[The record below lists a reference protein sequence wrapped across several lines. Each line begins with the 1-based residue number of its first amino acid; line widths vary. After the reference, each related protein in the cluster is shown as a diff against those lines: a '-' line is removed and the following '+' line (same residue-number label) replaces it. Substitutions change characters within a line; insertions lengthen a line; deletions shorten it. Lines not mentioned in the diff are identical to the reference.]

1 MRNWPA
7 TAGIAI
13 IVVGLMFLLSAL
25 TGFNVWGLICPAAL
39 ILIGVALIVRTR
51 RVDSDTDFSVK
62 VIGDIRRLDGEKLK
76 DQEIWVGIADVDFFP
91 AEADIP
97 AGETRLRLL
106 GFVGDI
112 DLRIPQ
118 DVGLSI
124 ASLAFVTEAKILGD
138 KTSNIVTP
146 FEYASPGYAEA
157 ERRIRLEATFFV
169 ADITVRGSASP
180 SAPSDTGTSPRPGPT
195 PGS

>member
-1 MRNWPA
+1 MRNWPT

-13 IVVGLMFLLSAL
+13 IVIGLLFLISAL

-62 VIGDIRRLDGEKLK
+62 LIGDIRRRDGETLRN
-76 DQEIWVGIADVDFFP
+76 QEIWVGIADVDFFP

-97 AGETRLRLL
+97 TGETRLRLL
-106 GFVGDI
+106 GFVGDL
-112 DLRIPQ
+112 DLRIPEG
-118 DVGLSI
+118 VELSV

-146 FEYASPGYAEA
+146 FEYASPGYAGA
-157 ERRIRLEATFFV
+157 ERKIRLEATFFV
-169 ADITVRGSASP
+169 ADIKVRRLASP
-180 SAPSDTGTSPRPGPT
+180 SAPSEAGAAPGPGST

>member
-1 MRNWPA
+1 MRNWSV
-7 TAGIAI
+7 TAGIVV
-13 IVVGLMFLLSAL
+13 IVVGLLFLISAL
-25 TGFNVWGLICPAAL
+25 TGFNVWGLICPVAL

-51 RVDSDTDFSVK
+51 RVDSETGFSVK
-62 VIGDIRRLDGEKLK
+62 VIGDIRRRGGEFLQ
-76 DQEIWVGIADVDFFP
+76 DQEIWVGIADVDFSP

-112 DLRIPQ
+112 DLHIPQ
-118 DVGLSI
+118 GVGLSI
-124 ASLAFVTEAKILGD
+124 ASLAFVTDAKILGD
-138 KTSNIVTP
+138 KTSNIITP

-169 ADITVRGSASP
+169 ADITVRQPA
-180 SAPSDTGTSPRPGPT
+180 RP
-195 PGS
+195 